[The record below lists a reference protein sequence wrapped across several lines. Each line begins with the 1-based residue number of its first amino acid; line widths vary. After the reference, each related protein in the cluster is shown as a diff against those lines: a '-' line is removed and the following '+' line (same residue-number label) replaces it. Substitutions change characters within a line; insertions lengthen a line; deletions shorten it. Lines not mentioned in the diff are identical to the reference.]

1 MTMRPERFSGDGRQA
16 ARDHRSAW
24 DQFDSEPDFG
34 RGNTFDRPCGAG
46 TPSALVRFRDY
57 GPAPAQPDPV
67 REAGREPVRR
77 ETGGFRRALR
87 RLSVMTAVWIFG
99 IAVGA
104 AGIRFLPLE
113 KAAETPLAQN
123 DQNDG
128 EYLVEDL
135 RTEMPPAPVREP
147 AAEPEMPKVA
157 VAAEPVNSASFD
169 SNVPV
174 EVLDTIAAIPPWN
187 PDGDISDR
195 VSAAPVSHETAGA
208 FLPAE
213 PVQVPQIPAAP
224 SRTDAFTAA
233 KPQPS
238 AAMMPDGPEPA
249 AAEPEQRF
257 APAFER
263 IAENEARPMQ
273 NQIEYF
279 EPFETVSYSSE
290 SEPALRVTASEDFY
304 NDAYGVDNFSDYLP
318 PHRDEEE
325 IPASGSPF
333 QN

>member
-1 MTMRPERFSGDGRQA
+1 MRPERFSGDGCQA

-34 RGNTFDRPCGAG
+34 RGDPFDRPRGSGA
-46 TPSALVRFRDY
+46 PSALVRFRDY
-57 GPAPAQPDPV
+57 SPAPAQPDPV
-67 REAGREPVRR
+67 SETGREPLRR
-77 ETGGFRRALR
+77 ETGGFRRALW

-123 DQNDG
+123 DG

-135 RTEMPPAPVREP
+135 PSEMPTVPVREP

-157 VAAEPVNSASFD
+157 VAAEPVKSTSFD

-187 PDGDISDR
+187 PDGDISGC

-213 PVQVPQIPAAP
+213 PVRVPQIPAVP
-224 SRTDAFTAA
+224 SQTDAFTAA
-233 KPQPS
+233 KP
-238 AAMMPDGPEPA
+238 
-249 AAEPEQRF
+249 
-257 APAFER
+257 
-263 IAENEARPMQ
+263 
-273 NQIEYF
+273 
-279 EPFETVSYSSE
+279 
-290 SEPALRVTASEDFY
+290 
-304 NDAYGVDNFSDYLP
+304 
-318 PHRDEEE
+318 
-325 IPASGSPF
+325 
-333 QN
+333 